1 MGVALAGTDGAG
13 VGRALGAE
21 EGFGDAGGVRDG
33 VGVGAGELAGTTNPP
48 GVPTD
53 TGADALSSLWSS
65 IRLPMKP
72 VAPAARIKISRSP
85 SERRRADPETN

>member
-13 VGRALGAE
+13 VGRALGAKE
-21 EGFGDAGGVRDG
+21 GDAGGVRDG
-33 VGVGAGELAGTTNPP
+33 VGVGAGELVGTTNPP

-72 VAPAARIKISRSP
+72 VAPPARIKISRSP
-85 SERRRADPETN
+85 SGRRRADPGTN